1 MFDILNVCAM
11 YNSVS
16 IPYVFSI
23 AGYFIPKNTVI
34 IPNLFG
40 AHHDPAVWTDPYSF
54 KPGAG
59 LLSVLAMSQMASYS
73 LYSELLLIRA
83 HKAQVKSSALYRE

>member
-1 MFDILNVCAM
+1 MFR
-11 YNSVS
+11 
-16 IPYVFSI
+16 I

-54 KPGAG
+54 KPGT
-59 LLSVLAMSQMASYS
+59 
-73 LYSELLLIRA
+73 
-83 HKAQVKSSALYRE
+83 AL